1 MRKLLIGAALAAF
14 AAPAFA
20 DTLKEIAD
28 HGLVMTIEGI
38 GDFDIAYTP
47 DGKFT
52 AKNAEFEASLG
63 MPITGTWRLDGD
75 KLCTVSNVQPE
86 EQCVVY
92 PKDKKSGDT
101 FDITTDAGTV
111 KIRIK

>member
-14 AAPAFA
+14 AAPALA

-75 KLCTVSNVQPE
+75 KLCTISNVQPE

-101 FDITTDAGTV
+101 FDLTTDAGTV